1 MNGKGNFQYFYWKL
15 GPRKAKFLRLNGF
28 HFWLNLK
35 STKKFL
41 NCNST
46 TPHYNQLSQN
56 LRVESGY

>member
-1 MNGKGNFQYFYWKL
+1 MKDKGNFQYFSPL
-15 GPRKAKFLRLNGF
+15 EHRKAKFLRLNGF

-35 STKKFL
+35 SAKKFL

-46 TPHYNQLSQN
+46 TLHYNQLSQN